1 MDLFTFLW
9 VASDILDNMF
19 SELFQFSCGW
29 FMAPCVRRF
38 TVLRVVCAAVLLVI
52 SKLMIVCGGL
62 PVRMVGYIIELAFFW
77 SFVLL

>member
-1 MDLFTFLW
+1 
-9 VASDILDNMF
+9 
-19 SELFQFSCGW
+19 
-29 FMAPCVRRF
+29 MAPCVRRF

-52 SKLMIVCGGL
+52 SKLMVVCGGL